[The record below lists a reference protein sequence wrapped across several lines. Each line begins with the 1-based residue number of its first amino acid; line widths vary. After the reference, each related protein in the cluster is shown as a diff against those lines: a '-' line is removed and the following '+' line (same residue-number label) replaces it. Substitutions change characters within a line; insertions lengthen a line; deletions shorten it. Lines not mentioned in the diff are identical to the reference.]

1 MVAGGA
7 AAVAVALAAYLGYQ
21 YFNNKQAPVTLLQ
34 PTEEADTNVVSGA
47 DTGTSPAT
55 TAPSQSETASNPPAD
70 DQADAQGQANGTT
83 PPVPAPKFDVVRVEP
98 DGSSVIAGYSQPGAE
113 VTILLDGKEVARAT
127 ADGQGNF
134 VALLTVPPS
143 DAARVMTLSV
153 PGEGDAVVASDDS
166 IILAPVTSPAQPQ
179 DQIASA
185 TQAGPSAA
193 TPAQTEQATE
203 SAVPATGNTPADTAA
218 MEAGETGA
226 QTGGPDAEP
235 DTAQAQTPEAIIPQT
250 PEATPTETQTQ
261 TATTTAD
268 EDTQTP
274 ADNASDTPKA
284 PAVLLA
290 TKDGVRVLQPAD
302 SSPDMTTNVVIDAIT
317 YDAAGE
323 VQLSG
328 RGTDEGF
335 VRVYLDNKPVL
346 TTPIEAGGGWHTELP
361 DVDSGIYTLRVDQV
375 DATGAV
381 VSRAETP
388 FKREAAE
395 ALQSTQ
401 STPRTPAIA
410 ITVQP
415 GSTLW
420 AIARETYGDGMM
432 YVRVFEANRD
442 SIRDP
447 DLIYPGQVFT
457 VPD

>member
-7 AAVAVALAAYLGYQ
+7 AAVALALAAYLGYQ
-21 YFNNKQAPVTLLQ
+21 YFNNRQAPVTLLQ
-34 PTEEADTNVVSGA
+34 PTEGVDTNATSGT
-47 DTGTSPAT
+47 DTGISSAPQTE
-55 TAPSQSETASNPPAD
+55 TAPNTTTD
-70 DQADAQGQANGTT
+70 DQAAAEGQTNEVP
-83 PPVPAPKFDVVRVEP
+83 PPVPAPKFDVVRVAP
-98 DGSSVIAGYSQPGAE
+98 DGSSVIAGLAQPGEE

-127 ADGQGNF
+127 ADSQGNF
-134 VALLTVPPS
+134 VSLLTVPPS
-143 DAARVMTLSV
+143 DTARVVTLSV
-153 PGEGDAVVASDDS
+153 PGEGDAVVASNDS
-166 IILAPVTSPAQPQ
+166 IILAPVTSPTKSQ

-185 TQAGPSAA
+185 TQTQPSVP
-193 TPAQTEQATE
+193 TPQQPEQPAEAEIPMTED
-203 SAVPATGNTPADTAA
+203 TPADTAA
-218 MEAGETGA
+218 PVAGETGA
-226 QTGGPDAEP
+226 QTGAPDAETE
-235 DTAQAQTPEAIIPQT
+235 TAQTRTPAATTPQT
-250 PEATPTETQTQ
+250 PTATTAETQ
-261 TATTTAD
+261 TATTTAA
-268 EDTQTP
+268 EDTPTP
-274 ADNASDTPKA
+274 ADNASKTPKA

-346 TTPIEAGGGWHTELP
+346 TTPIDAAGGWHTELP

-375 DATGAV
+375 DATGSV
-381 VSRAETP
+381 VSRTETP
-388 FKREAAE
+388 FKRETAE
-395 ALQSTQ
+395 TLQSTQ
-401 STPRTPAIA
+401 NPATAPAIS

-420 AIARETYGDGMM
+420 AIARETYGDGLM

-447 DLIYPGQVFT
+447 DLIYPGQVFA

>member
-34 PTEEADTNVVSGA
+34 PTEGADTNVVSGA

-55 TAPSQSETASNPPAD
+55 TAPTQSETASNAPAD
-70 DQADAQGQANGTT
+70 DQATTQGQTNGTT
-83 PPVPAPKFDVVRVEP
+83 PPVPAPKFDVVRLEP
-98 DGSSVIAGYSQPGAE
+98 DGSSVIAGLAQPGEE

-127 ADGQGNF
+127 ADSQGNF
-134 VALLTVPPS
+134 VSLLTVPPS
-143 DAARVMTLSV
+143 DTARVVTLSV

-185 TQAGPSAA
+185 TQLQIEQ
-193 TPAQTEQATE
+193 PAE
-203 SAVPATGNTPADTAA
+203 VNTPANTAA
-218 MEAGETGA
+218 LEAGETGA
-226 QTGGPDAEP
+226 QTGAPDDETTQTRTPAA
-235 DTAQAQTPEAIIPQT
+235 TAV
-250 PEATPTETQTQ
+250 ETQTQ

-274 ADNASDTPKA
+274 ADNASGTPKA

-381 VSRAETP
+381 VSRTETP

-401 STPRTPAIA
+401 STSRTPAIA

-447 DLIYPGQVFT
+447 DLIYPGQVFA